1 LHLYKIIFWHL
12 LEVLCFNACKLMR
25 SLRQADVLQL
35 DVLQANVG
43 NYDASA
49 RYYVRA
55 LSLNPQA
62 VNVWGYLRTS
72 LACSGKVELMPAI
85 DEEDLQH
92 LQMELPME

>member
-1 LHLYKIIFWHL
+1 L
-12 LEVLCFNACKLMR
+12 LEELCFHACKLVR
-25 SLRQADVLQL
+25 SLRRPDILQL
-35 DVLQANVG
+35 GVLQANVG

-72 LACSGKVELMPAI
+72 LACSGKVELMPAV

-92 LQMELPME
+92 LQMELPIE

>member
-1 LHLYKIIFWHL
+1 MH
-12 LEVLCFNACKLMR
+12 
-25 SLRQADVLQL
+25 SLRRHDVLQL
-35 DVLQANVG
+35 EILQANVG

-72 LACSGKVELMPAI
+72 LACSGKVELMLDVGPAA
-85 DEEDLQH
+85 LANGAAH
-92 LQMELPME
+92 RVM

>member
-1 LHLYKIIFWHL
+1 
-12 LEVLCFNACKLMR
+12 MR

-85 DEEDLQH
+85 DEEDLQQRYISH
-92 LQMELPME
+92 HDGRCDLFCSLRRERITA